1 MPQNHAQKEDDFLKM
16 ADDSILLRRRTL
28 YPTEL
33 QRRIRLFLACSD
45 VFASRCMATRIAK
58 EVNPEE
64 TREYYQDS
72 YKPSDIITENA
83 EISRFSGTIKRRK
96 GVKRG
101 KQFLN
106 CCRAIAHPLGG

>member
-1 MPQNHAQKEDDFLKM
+1 
-16 ADDSILLRRRTL
+16 
-28 YPTEL
+28 
-33 QRRIRLFLACSD
+33 
-45 VFASRCMATRIAK
+45 MATRRAK

-83 EISRFSGTIKRRK
+83 EISRLSGTIKRRK

-106 CCRAIAHPLGG
+106 CCRDRPPSGWVIAREFLSGKAENAAKQNPNWRVLHRKIY

>member
-1 MPQNHAQKEDDFLKM
+1 
-16 ADDSILLRRRTL
+16 
-28 YPTEL
+28 
-33 QRRIRLFLACSD
+33 
-45 VFASRCMATRIAK
+45 MATRRAK